1 MRATLVAFHLLGVV
15 LWMGG
20 LLTFSRVMGYHARE
34 SPTVRPRYVWLEGR
48 LNYLVTIPGFVITLG
63 CGLGLMRIYGM
74 QWFHKAVWMH
84 WKLALV
90 GMVAILHIGLTA
102 QQRRVARRP
111 PDAPMKRAL
120 YAAIHGTIGLLLMAI
135 LLLAAHQPM
144 AIAD

>member
-34 SPTVRPRYVWLEGR
+34 SPSVRPRYVWLEGR
-48 LNYLVTIPGFVITLG
+48 LNYLVTIPGFVITLV
-63 CGLGLMRIYGM
+63 CGLWLMRIYGM
-74 QWFHKAVWMH
+74 QWFDKARWMR

-90 GMVAILHIGLTA
+90 GVVLALHIGLTVS
-102 QQRRVARRP
+102 QRRVARRA

-120 YAAIHGTIGLLLMAI
+120 YAAIHGTIGLLLVAI

-144 AIAD
+144 AD

>member
-1 MRATLVAFHLLGVV
+1 MRATLLAFHLLGVV

-74 QWFHKAVWMH
+74 QWFEKAVWMH
-84 WKLALV
+84 WKLGLV
-90 GMVAILHIGLTA
+90 GIVAILHVGLTV
-102 QQRRVARRP
+102 QQRRIGRRP

-120 YAAIHGTIGLLLMAI
+120 FAAIHGTIGLLLVAI

-144 AIAD
+144 AD